1 MIKKIIVLILILC
14 LSFSIIGCDS
24 NPVTP
29 SNNNCCA
36 QVDLKLS
43 EIVNVLDLTEEWE
56 LYDYTHS
63 YSGCQRLDNAL
74 NKKMDS
80 DINLSYKDFILNA
93 IYEEELIEDSL
104 SQPFDKDIENWEN
117 NLSNIQN
124 GMTSFISEQLI
135 TGIIELMGMP
145 TLAIGISSIF
155 YASELFVIGNM
166 ISDLEEIY
174 FRKSLHNYLL
184 MRKEFGYS
192 HSESWPPNN
201 SLPIYPQCNNES
213 TEIFFQNIWNNYGYA
228 ISDNVDSLNPSFK
241 YEQHNIL
248 KELILKALKPS
259 VLTSEEK
266 ELIRKW
272 GYGGDYV
279 VRWPDGYVDVYDE
292 TNYYRMQEVI
302 DEWNNVIDGSVYFRL
317 SNSPNSQV
325 RIYYK
330 SIPNNYCGNRIV
342 NWDEDYAFSAVD
354 LQIEG
359 DPSDCGYPST
369 KYSLYLFMFKNVVG
383 FKGWTTKGEDVP
395 FDEWTNFTEIN
406 NTMEKMVYALYKV
419 PPGYYLGE
427 GKSIINKEVK
437 TNKQISLIQSGDS
450 HK

>member
-1 MIKKIIVLILILC
+1 MIKKIILFILILC
-14 LSFSIIGCDS
+14 LYFSIIGCDS

-29 SNNNCCA
+29 SSNNNYCA
-36 QVDLKLS
+36 QVDLELS
-43 EIVNVLDLTEEWE
+43 GIVKVLDLTEDWE
-56 LYDYTHS
+56 FYDYTHS

-74 NKKMDS
+74 NKKMDP

-135 TGIIELMGMP
+135 TGMIELMGMP

-155 YASELFVIGNM
+155 YASQLFVIGNM

-184 MRKEFGYS
+184 MRKEFGCS

-201 SLPIYPQCNNES
+201 FLPIYPQCNNGS

-228 ISDNVDSLNPSFK
+228 ISDNVDSLDSSFK

-259 VLTSEEK
+259 LLASEEI

-272 GYGGDYV
+272 GFGGDYV
-279 VRWPDGYVDVYDE
+279 VRWPNGYVDVYDE
-292 TNYYRMQEVI
+292 TNYSNINEII
-302 DEWNNVIDGSVYFRL
+302 DEWNSVIGGPVIFRL
-317 SNSPNSQV
+317 SNNYNSPVKLVFDESLEWEDL
-325 RIYYK
+325 
-330 SIPNNYCGNRIV
+330 CG
-342 NWDEDYAFSAVD
+342 DAQFDFGEDYAFTNITIMINPKSEC
-354 LQIEG
+354 LSISH
-359 DPSDCGYPST
+359 P
-369 KYSLYLFMFKNVVG
+369 LYLFLFNCPAG
-383 FKGWTTKGEDVP
+383 FNAWAEVSPCP
-395 FDEWTNFTEIN
+395 FETWSNFYTISDTIK
-406 NTMEKMVYALYKV
+406 TMVHALHKV

-427 GKSIINKEVK
+427 GRSMKNKIVD
-437 TNKQISLIQSGDS
+437 TNEQISLIKSGN
-450 HK
+450 